1 MRDKG
6 TIAFITAALADSLSR
21 DPVDTILASTGGA
34 ARGEDER
41 PCREMI
47 DNPSSDDNNN
57 NVNSIQKRNFR
68 DKNTLQ
74 GARRA
79 SRGTR
84 GGCLSR

>member
-47 DNPSSDDNNN
+47 D
-57 NVNSIQKRNFR
+57 
-68 DKNTLQ
+68 
-74 GARRA
+74 
-79 SRGTR
+79 
-84 GGCLSR
+84 

>member
-21 DPVDTILASTGGA
+21 DPVDTILAWTGGA

-47 DNPSSDDNNN
+47 DNQYSL
-57 NVNSIQKRNFR
+57 VGRRCTQMNSIQ
-68 DKNTLQ
+68 
-74 GARRA
+74 
-79 SRGTR
+79 
-84 GGCLSR
+84 